1 MNPGVRL
8 KPELLRF
15 GIVQVGTTSPAQTVT
30 LTNTGPTYLHLPKL
44 TISDNYA
51 FAPGTTCSDGIT
63 LKPKASCVM
72 NVTFTPTKK
81 GRYIGAVTIHDD
93 SPGRKQEVPLSGV
106 GLGD

>member
-1 MNPGVRL
+1 
-8 KPELLRF
+8 
-15 GIVQVGTTSPAQTVT
+15 
-30 LTNTGPTYLHLPKL
+30 
-44 TISDNYA
+44 
-51 FAPGTTCSDGIT
+51 
-63 LKPKASCVM
+63 VM